1 MSLCHD
7 HPRRQVKM
15 TIAVTYAGADAL
27 LDSSSF
33 GNLITTLSHHLPLR
47 NIHWRPSHSQS
58 IRTIQSLDVRLE
70 PISDTLLRNKLK
82 PETRHLVQ
90 SSLLERPFCHLYFVV
105 CDDNDAYRHHV
116 RNGIRTW
123 LATLQASPTIS
134 AASVVAAAR
143 SSTASLQQGQG
154 ADVGAER
161 PGTPPV
167 VVKDSNKD
175 TSTGDDSEKA
185 IPEHLIVLVSPP
197 EGSNM
202 PASAGTP
209 GAAAAGVA
217 RGGSPAPS
225 AASGAS
231 AASGTGEV
239 AEKKTGL
246 GRFYSASSSSST
258 KGNVLDK
265 IKTDFKAN
273 RVVHLN
279 RLPNL
284 AHPPSSHS
292 DPTVFADLLSRLKE
306 SVSMTFDSVIEAQ
319 SDVVRREANKRT
331 VPGWNFCKWMA
342 EIECVASTLEATGLH
357 ADALARYDE
366 IDSTF
371 EQCMRDRSLA
381 FFPSVGGSGPGDDSA
396 PLLDVSKKP
405 YRQLILRNEIS
416 LFDFR
421 CYVFAKRANLMGK
434 LGRVAQVMNDA
445 PGFLAS
451 VAHMLEGESLPRH
464 FIESWTF
471 SSALDIV
478 EQCQAWL
485 VERGDMSLLSGEV
498 SDDAPSAASESTQ
511 SLSAAFHASKAS
523 LLDLARRQLDKIGMS
538 EGHLPRAYPFLLS
551 SPLEVSRRSR
561 DLPPL
566 PSDAQ
571 TDSDVSAE
579 EKGKGGKKGKVA
591 RISRQELL
599 DAIDNRHLFDLH
611 YVALTE
617 RVIAG
622 CISAGRRRNVLR
634 LRGVLASL
642 DL

>member
-1 MSLCHD
+1 
-7 HPRRQVKM
+7 M
-15 TIAVTYAGADAL
+15 TITVTYAGADPL

-33 GNLITTLSHHLPLR
+33 GNLIGTLSHHLPLR
-47 NIHWRPSHSQS
+47 NIHWRPSVSQNNGAGAGAGAGAGS

-90 SSLLERPFCHLYFVV
+90 RSLLERPFCHLYFVV

-116 RNGIRTW
+116 RNSIRAW

-134 AASVVAAAR
+134 AAVAKSPVAN
-143 SSTASLQQGQG
+143 LQ
-154 ADVGAER
+154 DGAER
-161 PGTPPV
+161 PDTPT
-167 VVKDSNKD
+167 KDKD
-175 TSTGDDSEKA
+175 GGGDESDKA
-185 IPEHLIVLVSPP
+185 VPEHLIVLISPP

-209 GAAAAGVA
+209 GG
-217 RGGSPAPS
+217 RGSPAP
-225 AASGAS
+225 AAAS
-231 AASGTGEV
+231 AASTAE
-239 AEKKTGL
+239 AASEKKTGL
-246 GRFYSASSSSST
+246 GRFYSSSSSA
-258 KGNVLDK
+258 KGSVLDK

-284 AHPPSSHS
+284 SSQTSHS
-292 DPTVFADLLSRLKE
+292 DPTVFAELLSRLKE

-319 SDVVRREANKRT
+319 SDVVRREVAKRT

-342 EIECVASTLEATGLH
+342 EIECVASTLEGTGLY
-357 ADALARYDE
+357 ADALTRYEE
-366 IDSTF
+366 IDATF
-371 EQCMRDRSLA
+371 SQCMRDRNLA
-381 FFPSVGGSGPGDDSA
+381 FFSSVGGNSPGDDSA

-405 YRQLILRNEIS
+405 YRDLILRNEIS

-434 LGRVAQVMNDA
+434 LGRVAQVMNEA
-445 PGFLAS
+445 PAFLAG

-464 FIESWTF
+464 FVESWTF
-471 SSALDIV
+471 SSSLDVV

-485 VERGDMSLLSGEV
+485 VERGDMSLLSG
-498 SDDAPSAASESTQ
+498 DASPSEGASPSIDG
-511 SLSAAFHASKAS
+511 SLGAAFHASKAE

-538 EGHLPRAYPFLLS
+538 EGHLPRVFPFLLS
-551 SPLEVSRRSR
+551 SPIEVSRRSR
-561 DLPPL
+561 ELPPL
-566 PSDAQ
+566 PLDA
-571 TDSDVSAE
+571 DASE
-579 EKGKGGKKGKVA
+579 ETGGNGKQVA

-617 RVIAG
+617 RVVAG